1 MVKIDVS
8 EEFRRR
14 IKPLY
19 KKYRSLTDDYS
30 NLIAQLEA
38 NPYAGIDLGGG
49 MHKVRMAIMSK
60 GKGKSGGARVITYVV
75 EEVDDD
81 IVINLLTIY
90 DKNEISSVSEQYL
103 KSLIQQ
109 LSK

>member
-1 MVKIDVS
+1 MAIIIPS
-8 EEFRRR
+8 EDYKRQFKR
-14 IKPLY
+14 LY
-19 KKYRSLTDDYS
+19 KKYKSLKTDVQE
-30 NLIAQLEA
+30 LKAQLEA

-49 MHKVRMAIMSK
+49 MHTVRMAIMSK

-90 DKNEISSVSEQYL
+90 DKSEISSVSEQYL

-109 LSK
+109 L